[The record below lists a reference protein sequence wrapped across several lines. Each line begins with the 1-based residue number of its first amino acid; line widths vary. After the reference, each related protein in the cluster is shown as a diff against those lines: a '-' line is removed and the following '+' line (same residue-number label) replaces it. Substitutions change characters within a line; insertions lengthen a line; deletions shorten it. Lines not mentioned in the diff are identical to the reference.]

1 MDVAASNHSYCGIGE
16 RTWYLEWLRVS
27 ACLAVVLIHCF
38 TTLLD
43 NASIDEVGI
52 FRALAWTEVLVVF
65 CRWAVPVFL
74 MVTGSLLLDP
84 ARRVTW
90 NKNLWYVF
98 RVATVLLTFGTMFA
112 LMELVFSSKNFEVSM
127 VPAAIG
133 NVLQGRGWAHFWYLY
148 DLLGI
153 YLLLPLL
160 RAFAA
165 ASTRE
170 DMRRML
176 VVLFIFSLAVPTLN
190 AAVGLDASTFIWLG
204 SSAFYVMLGRY
215 LSAYNIRVAP
225 VLLAGTVSVVLQA
238 LLAGGGIVADGTYLR
253 WVWSPS
259 SPFVAIWAAAV
270 FLLFKNHMDVPM
282 AERGFARLVA
292 SYSFAVYVIHPVF
305 TNLLYK
311 ATGWG
316 EVQLPPIAF
325 EVTTFLAV
333 FIPSLCVAWV
343 LKRTPMMRKVL

>member
-1 MDVAASNHSYCGIGE
+1 MGVAASNHSYCGIGE

-112 LMELVFSSKNFEVSM
+112 LMELVFSSKDFEVSM

-225 VLLAGTVSVVLQA
+225 VLLAGAVFVVLQA
-238 LLAGGGIVADGTYLR
+238 LLAGGASLSMELTFAGCGLR
-253 WVWSPS
+253 PHLSLPS
-259 SPFVAIWAAAV
+259 GQRPCFSYSKIIWMCPWRSEGSHAWLLHAV
-270 FLLFKNHMDVPM
+270 LPSTSSIRCLPISSTRLWAGARFNCLPSLLRLRHFLLCLS
-282 AERGFARLVA
+282 RLFV
-292 SYSFAVYVIHPVF
+292 SH
-305 TNLLYK
+305 
-311 ATGWG
+311 G
-316 EVQLPPIAF
+316 
-325 EVTTFLAV
+325 
-333 FIPSLCVAWV
+333 C
-343 LKRTPMMRKVL
+343 